1 MLNKKSIGL
10 ALGCALALGA
20 SGAAFATPVNV
31 NGVMW
36 NTDDPFYLTLNSL
49 NLRETSVSAVGDV
62 LTGYGQ
68 IGSIDG
74 NNNFCSGCD
83 LTFTFTYTVQ
93 SVNGGPQGNQDVFTN
108 GSFQFYTQAAGSF
121 NPANPASVGGTPWVT
136 LTGHTSKSATF
147 SDDIGQLFATVNGTV
162 SNPQTGSNGIGLVDA
177 TGGPAQAYLNFNNVA
192 DGMGGLADL
201 NLNSSFLFKPANGCP
216 KSGAPVCAYPITG
229 TGELTANGMIPVSVP
244 EPAELGL
251 LGLGLGAMGFFMWRR
266 RKEDEGRA

>member
-1 MLNKKSIGL
+1 MLTKKSIAL

-20 SGAAFATPVNV
+20 SGAALATPVNV

-36 NTDDPFYLTLNSL
+36 NTSDPLYLTLDSL
-49 NLRETSVSAVGDV
+49 NLRETSVSAPGDV

-74 NNNFCSGCD
+74 DTNFCSGCD

-93 SVNGGPQGNQDVFTN
+93 SVNGNQVVFN
-108 GSFQFYTQAAGSF
+108 GGSFQFYTQDPGTFSPVDP
-121 NPANPASVGGTPWVT
+121 NSVGGTPWVT
-136 LTGHTSKSATF
+136 LTGHTSKNATF
-147 SDDIGQLFATVNGTV
+147 TDDVGQLFATISGTV
-162 SNPQTGSNGIGLVDA
+162 SDPTVGSNGLGLVDA
-177 TGGPAQAYLNFNNVA
+177 TAGPAWKDLNFNNVD
-192 DGMGGLADL
+192 DGLGGMADL
-201 NLNSSFLFKPANGCP
+201 NLNSSFLTKPANGCP
-216 KSGAPVCAYPITG
+216 ASGAPVCAYPITG

-244 EPAELGL
+244 EPAELGM